1 MPLRASGVGLLG
13 AMVVAGLAVRELRPP
28 QPTVTARVR
37 LASAPASRSAPPDSL
52 TQVTLR
58 VEGMTCGGCTI
69 ATRTVLTRLPGV
81 VRAEV
86 TYEPQQAVVTYDAAK
101 VTVARMI
108 AAIGTLDYTA
118 TVIPGRHAAPMRR
131 AAPSSNPAPATTKT

>member
-1 MPLRASGVGLLG
+1 MPLRTSGVGVLG
-13 AMVVAGLAVRELRPP
+13 AMVVAGLAVGELRPP
-28 QPTVTARVR
+28 QPTVTAQVR
-37 LASAPASRSAPPDSL
+37 LANAPASRSPRPDSL
-52 TQVTLR
+52 AHVTFR

-86 TYEPQQAVVTYDAAK
+86 TYEPQQAVVTYDPAK
-101 VTVARMI
+101 VTVAWMI
-108 AAIGTLDYTA
+108 AAIRTLNYTA
-118 TVIPGRHAAPMRR
+118 TVIPSRQVAPAR